1 MKFSHRGTT
10 KSRAV
15 TTRSLWIRAK
25 SQFLHN
31 ISDKVLLYNIPDK
44 LIINAD
50 QIPSTVAIDNVT
62 MAAKGEKCISPPV
75 STDRNITL
83 TICESH
89 SGTILPFQLIY
100 KKKTTRLLPNVD
112 FPDGFFLVTL

>member
-15 TTRSLWIRAK
+15 ITRSLWIRAK

-50 QIPSTVAIDNVT
+50 QIPSTVAIDNVK

-100 KKKTTRLLPNVD
+100 IKKNDKIAAKC
-112 FPDGFFLVTL
+112 